1 MAGTQTNLSGLSMI
15 RFFHILSKQRRL
27 FMRFHW
33 EFTQSTLVGR
43 MSKSQKKFLCLDCG
57 GDAGRIGEHY
67 MLIDETWHL
76 TGLRKYGMLCIE
88 HVEKRIGRQLVVS
101 DFNDSYLN
109 NARTGIVSQRLAE
122 RMGLMVR

>member
-1 MAGTQTNLSGLSMI
+1 
-15 RFFHILSKQRRL
+15 
-27 FMRFHW
+27 
-33 EFTQSTLVGR
+33 
-43 MSKSQKKFLCLDCG
+43 MSKSRKKFLCLDCG
-57 GDAGRIGEHY
+57 IDTGRIGEHY

-88 HVEKRIGRQLVVS
+88 HVEERIGRELVTS

-109 NARTGIVSQRLAE
+109 KARTGVISQRLAQ

>member
-1 MAGTQTNLSGLSMI
+1 L
-15 RFFHILSKQRRL
+15 
-27 FMRFHW
+27 
-33 EFTQSTLVGR
+33 EVDV
-43 MSKSQKKFLCLDCG
+43 SKSRKKFLCLDCG
-57 GDAGRIGEHY
+57 IDTGRIGEHY

-88 HVEKRIGRQLVVS
+88 HVEKRIGRELVTS

-109 NARTGIVSQRLAE
+109 KARTGVISQRLAQ